1 MQVAVHPAGTC
12 HENTTWHGLV
22 PRLLAEH
29 QAKRVAEIGVWRGS
43 LSGKILE
50 KCPLIEHLILVDSWT
65 PIYGTDPIRGVLV
78 FGPGT
83 DQAEMDDAE
92 RTVRTRFAHD
102 SRVTVMKLASR
113 DGAKLVPDGSLDAVL
128 IDALH
133 TYHACKEDLLLWL
146 PKLRKGG
153 VLIGDDFSEW
163 FPGVEL
169 AVTEVFGNQYR
180 VLDQTYWAFPDQ
192 VMEGLCGNQLK
203 R

>member
-133 TYHACKEDLLLWL
+133 FENAVMDDIRAWY
-146 PKLRKGG
+146 PKLRRGG
-153 VLIGDDFSEW
+153 VMMGDDMSEYY
-163 FPGVEL
+163 PGVQMGVEK
-169 AVTEVFGNQYR
+169 VFGDQYR
-180 VLDQTYWAFPDQ
+180 AVGQTWWTTKEA
-192 VMEGLCGNQLK
+192 VCSMESVT